1 MELLYT
7 VTSFLV
13 QRSLEDIE
21 VKDVNRKQ
29 RTKGEEKRMIRRER
43 KASKYN
49 AHFSTY
55 FLHGTKI
62 PRLE

>member
-7 VTSFLV
+7 AISFLG

-21 VKDVNRKQ
+21 VQDVNRKQ
-29 RTKGEEKRMIRRER
+29 RTKGAEKMVRRER

-49 AHFSTY
+49 AHFSPY